1 MPQFVIMSQQPPA
14 EGMSLAPIAPR
25 RELIRELARYNTA
38 AESADEPD
46 VLFGPGIRIEL
57 PPMQDPVMQMLLT
70 LTEEEIGWLVLRR
83 LAHTFGWRVLDPNS
97 GREWKP

>member
-1 MPQFVIMSQQPPA
+1 MPQFVIMSQGAPA

-25 RELIRELARYNTA
+25 QEIVNDLARVNTA
-38 AESADEPD
+38 PESPDQPD

-57 PPMQDPVMQMLLT
+57 PPSQDPVMQMLLT

-83 LAHTFGWRVLDPNS
+83 LARQFNWKVLDPDT
-97 GREWKP
+97 GREWMP